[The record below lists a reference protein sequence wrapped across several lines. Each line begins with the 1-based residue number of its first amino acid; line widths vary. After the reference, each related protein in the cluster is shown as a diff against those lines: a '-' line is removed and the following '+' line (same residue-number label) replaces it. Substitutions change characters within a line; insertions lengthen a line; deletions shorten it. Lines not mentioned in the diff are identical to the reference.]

1 MAADPLFTVAY
12 TGINGGFV
20 VITADEPGMH
30 SSQNE
35 QDNRNYAK
43 SAKVPLL
50 EPSTSQEAKDMMKM
64 AYEISENF
72 NTLVIMRLTTRL
84 WHSKG
89 LVECE
94 DRNEVGIKPYEKVVK
109 KSNSTC

>member
-1 MAADPLFTVAY
+1 
-12 TGINGGFV
+12 
-20 VITADEPGMH
+20 
-30 SSQNE
+30 
-35 QDNRNYAK
+35 
-43 SAKVPLL
+43 
-50 EPSTSQEAKDMMKM
+50 MMKM

-84 WHSKG
+84 CHSKG

-109 KSNSTC
+109 STC